1 MSPFGS
7 EGALESTSGC
17 DDAFESACGCDDFV
31 VSTSGSERFMDMG
44 LTFSSHSRRCSE
56 HELFQNVVGWGYGF

>member
-31 VSTSGSERFMDMG
+31 VSTSGSEGVMDMG
-44 LTFSSHSRRCSE
+44 LTFSPHGRRCSE
-56 HELFQNVVGWGYGF
+56 HEIFQNGVGWGYGF